1 MTISIA
7 LMLLA
12 ILAIAGFQLYWLVN
26 TYREQEENLAFRT
39 SVVFRESMY
48 QLQSEKLKMDSNFN
62 FMPRFMPAIRTIKV
76 DGKRRAPLDE
86 EELGRQRRFDVL
98 MRRNL
103 RQQGD
108 STHNKKRGRSY
119 FFKTEKDIK
128 GDSVN
133 RVDIIYTDS
142 DSSGKFIT
150 TTDSYRTVGYSK
162 PAMKGTVS
170 AVSSPMRPMVGVIAN
185 KDTSGKWTAAAKAL
199 KAMPED
205 QYVRIFKQLDSL
217 QDSITV
223 NEASAR
229 YQAELSRENISIPF
243 TVHRVEGNVEEF
255 EYPEDFIS
263 SGIVT
268 LGFNHPYLLQ
278 MQLRNT
284 FPYLLQKMIGQ
295 LLVSLLLVGVTVISF
310 VMLLRSLIKQRKL
323 TQLKNDLISNIT
335 HELKTPIATV
345 RVAIE
350 ALKNFNALHD
360 PRRTQEY
367 LDISENELQ
376 RLSLLVDRVLKL
388 SMFEKHQIELKE
400 EAFDLQQ
407 LVKEVVASMRLQFDK
422 YHAQVSVHT
431 KGDDFVIKADR
442 MHITSVI
449 FNLLDNALKYSQDNP
464 EIRVAL
470 EEHEHNIEISVRD
483 NGIGI
488 APEYQKKIF
497 DKFFR
502 VPSGNTHN
510 VKGYGLGL
518 SYVAYVVQH
527 HQGQIAVESTLGAG
541 SRFIIKFARTL

>member
-1 MTISIA
+1 MTISIG

-48 QLQSEKLKMDSNFN
+48 QLQSEKLKLDSNFG
-62 FMPRFMPAIRTIKV
+62 FAIPRFMPAARTIRI

-86 EELGRQRRFDVL
+86 EEMGRQRRFDIL

-108 STHNKKRGRSY
+108 STHHKRKGQSI
-119 FFKTEKDIK
+119 FFKTEKDLK
-128 GDSVN
+128 GDTVN

-142 DSSGKFIT
+142 DSAGKYFA
-150 TTDSYRTVGYSK
+150 TTDSYRRTRPG
-162 PAMKGTVS
+162 MKGTVG
-170 AVSSPMRPMVGVIAN
+170 AASSPMRPVIGVLTN
-185 KDTSGKWTAAAKAL
+185 KDTTGKWTTAVKAL
-199 KAMPED
+199 KTMPDESTIS
-205 QYVRIFKQLDSL
+205 IFKQLDSL

-223 NEASAR
+223 KEATTR
-229 YQAELSRENISIPF
+229 YQAELSRENIAIPF
-243 TVHRVEGNVEEF
+243 TVYRIEGNVEVF
-255 EYPEDFIS
+255 DYPEDFIS

-422 YHAQVSVHT
+422 YHAHVSVHT

-470 EEHEHNIEISVRD
+470 EEHEHTIEISVRD

-527 HQGQIAVESTLGAG
+527 HQGQIAVESELGAG
-541 SRFIIKFARTL
+541 SRFIIKFARAL